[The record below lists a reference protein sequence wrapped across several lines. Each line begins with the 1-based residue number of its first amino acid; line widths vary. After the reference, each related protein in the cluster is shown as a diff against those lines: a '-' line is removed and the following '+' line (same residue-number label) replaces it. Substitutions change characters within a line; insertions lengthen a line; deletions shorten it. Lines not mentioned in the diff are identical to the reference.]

1 MSGAAWVVVAVG
13 VFALVIV
20 ALLVLLVVVGRL
32 RGNAP
37 DADAAPPEFVPH
49 PRGEAMPPTGS
60 R

>member
-1 MSGAAWVVVAVG
+1 MSGAVWVVVAVG

-20 ALLVLLVVVGRL
+20 ALVVLLVVGRL

-37 DADAAPPEFVPH
+37 DADAAPPDFVPH
-49 PRGEAMPPTGS
+49 PRGEAIPPTGS

>member
-1 MSGAAWVVVAVG
+1 MSGATWVVVAVG

-20 ALLVLLVVVGRL
+20 ALVVLLVVERL

-37 DADAAPPEFVPH
+37 DADAAPPAFIPH
-49 PRGEAMPPTGS
+49 PRGEAIPPTGS

>member
-1 MSGAAWVVVAVG
+1 MSGAVWVVVAVG

-20 ALLVLLVVVGRL
+20 ALLVLLVVGRL

-37 DADAAPPEFVPH
+37 DADAAPPDFVPH
-49 PRGEAMPPTGS
+49 PRGEAIPPTGS

>member
-20 ALLVLLVVVGRL
+20 ALVVLLVVGRL

-37 DADAAPPEFVPH
+37 DADAAPPEFVAH
-49 PRGEAMPPTGS
+49 PRGEAIPPTGS

>member
-1 MSGAAWVVVAVG
+1 MSGAVWVVVAVG

-20 ALLVLLVVVGRL
+20 ALVVLLVVGRL

-37 DADAAPPEFVPH
+37 DADAAPPEFVAH
-49 PRGEAMPPTGS
+49 PRGEAIPPTGS